1 MVSGDWELDCPQLL
15 AVCLLLE
22 ARLACAAKWVPV
34 VPPSDPIPHL
44 LWVNRQ
50 HQHASECT
58 HQCGTNYSAIEQI
71 FICFQGMCVGHNFD
85 EVKELSYE
93 LYGHQIDK
101 PCNSF
106 YLLSVFKWEK

>member
-22 ARLACAAKWVPV
+22 ARLACAAIWVPV

-50 HQHASECT
+50 QQHASECT

-71 FICFQGMCVGHNFD
+71 FICFQGMCVGHNLN

-101 PCNSF
+101 PRNSF